1 MKEKL
6 PTYFINEVNLLIG
19 SRSAVKNIDEIIEI
33 LRKEKRYDISD
44 KLRDVRNDLQKKI
57 NDLI

>member
-6 PTYFINEVNLLIG
+6 PTYFINEVNLLVG
-19 SRSAVKNIDEIIEI
+19 SRSAIKNIDELIEI

-44 KLRDVRNDLQKKI
+44 RLRDIRNELQKKI
-57 NDLI
+57 DDLI

>member
-57 NDLI
+57 DDLI